1 MRFFALLFVVTFFH
15 FASSGKN
22 QRINAFVGCRINSP
36 DVIAQK
42 TEVEDILLS
51 RDKRFT
57 PYIQDNDKLH
67 ITLDVFNIQDE
78 QWKDAK
84 QAMTELAM
92 ELCYFKHNLTIRFNG
107 TNHFGNSIL
116 YGQLGN
122 DATDKFTRMHGIIR
136 NRFALHGIK
145 TADKWPDYHPHMT
158 IVDLPQNETELGEI
172 ITNIYGMLRFTPV
185 QDIDSESNDQFE
197 NACDTFDKVIFWDNV
212 MFGFGRMG
220 AWTSPKI
227 EIEIE
232 IELSKEDIQLPV
244 AFSHFREPWVR
255 HHNSKIFESE
265 VFDRN
270 WRKVF
275 QRKVQ
280 GLNDTVQ
287 GVFDWLSKSNC
298 LFFAWGGSVRDAVT
312 GILPLYYIDKCQRP
326 HPGSFK
332 LTIGGDS
339 DELDDELSV
348 EPLDFAHWNTSFEV
362 HPSKFEYSP
371 NTLSVMFEGRS
382 SSLRALLIDISGFSL
397 NDVCGRIIRI
407 PAKEEFWNEWATEKS
422 IIKVYRYWK
431 LRAAGYFPWT
441 DDEKN
446 FLVDFTRNEF
456 TESSFFTF
464 VCHYVLS
471 GNEYRF

>member
-1 MRFFALLFVVTFFH
+1 MEMKLRLFFL
-15 FASSGKN
+15 
-22 QRINAFVGCRINSP
+22 R
-36 DVIAQK
+36 
-42 TEVEDILLS
+42 
-51 RDKRFT
+51 
-57 PYIQDNDKLH
+57 
-67 ITLDVFNIQDE
+67 
-78 QWKDAK
+78 
-84 QAMTELAM
+84 
-92 ELCYFKHNLTIRFNG
+92 NL
-107 TNHFGNSIL
+107 
-116 YGQLGN
+116 
-122 DATDKFTRMHGIIR
+122 
-136 NRFALHGIK
+136 
-145 TADKWPDYHPHMT
+145 
-158 IVDLPQNETELGEI
+158 
-172 ITNIYGMLRFTPV
+172 
-185 QDIDSESNDQFE
+185 SNDVELQ
-197 NACDTFDKVIFWDNV
+197 
-212 MFGFGRMG
+212 
-220 AWTSPKI
+220 
-227 EIEIE
+227 
-232 IELSKEDIQLPV
+232 LSKEDVQLPV

-312 GILPLYYIDKCQRP
+312 ATQ
-326 HPGSFK
+326 
-332 LTIGGDS
+332 S
-339 DELDDELSV
+339 DFSELSV

-397 NDVCGRIIRI
+397 RDVCGRIIRI

-446 FLVDFTRNEF
+446 FLVDFSQKEF

-471 GNEYRF
+471 GKVLQPVEGDLNCDRPVLPNGKLSRLISVLKSDFGVKYYQRTFKPIIAKVVYGKTEQ